1 MGGTDLAALT
11 PVLILCGILGL
22 ATAGAAFRG
31 GAVEHTG
38 VVIFSLAWMASLIV
52 GMLLPAGQSA
62 APLLLIDGGLLLG
75 LIGLA
80 WKSPRPWPVWA
91 AGFQLLSIAVG
102 GAFLMRPEQVGLPA
116 YWTASEWAGYAA
128 AACLA
133 AGAWMGERQTLED

>member
-1 MGGTDLAALT
+1 MGATGVLELA

-52 GMLLPAGQSA
+52 GMLLPAGRSA
-62 APLLLIDGGLLLG
+62 PPLLVIDAGLLLG
-75 LIGLA
+75 LIALA

-102 GAFLMRPEQVGLPA
+102 GAYLMRPEQVGLPA

-133 AGAWMGERQTLED
+133 VGAWMGERQPLED

>member
-1 MGGTDLAALT
+1 MTANDLMELT

-31 GAVEHTG
+31 GAAEHTG
-38 VVIFSLAWMASLIV
+38 VVIFSLAWMAALIV
-52 GMLLPAGQSA
+52 DMLLPAGQSA
-62 APLLLIDGGLLLG
+62 WPLLMMDLGLLLG

-91 AGFQLLSIAVG
+91 AGFQLLSIAIG
-102 GAFLMRPEQVGLPA
+102 GAYLMRPDQVGLPA

-133 AGAWMGERQTLED
+133 VGAWMGDPRPQEE

>member
-1 MGGTDLAALT
+1 MGATGVMELT
-11 PVLILCGILGL
+11 PVLVLCGLLGL

-31 GAVEHTG
+31 AAAEHTG

-52 GMLLPAGQSA
+52 DMLLPAGQSA
-62 APLLLIDGGLLLG
+62 APLLLIDAGLLLG
-75 LIGLA
+75 LIALA

-102 GAFLMRPEQVGLPA
+102 GAYLMRPEQVGLPA

-133 AGAWMGERQTLED
+133 VGAWMGERQPQED